1 MNKYEQ
7 LIDLIINEDTE
18 EARKLFH
25 TIVVEKSREIY
36 ENLIDE
42 DDFEEGH
49 VGGSEMEDL
58 VDEVSA
64 DEDMHAMHEDEE
76 FDMDSEELPVDDTDM
91 GGDESNMDDEMD
103 MDMDMGGEGEEE
115 LEDRVV
121 DLEDALDELK
131 AEFDRLM
138 ADEAGEEEHAG
149 DEDMDMDN
157 EEGDEEEELA
167 ENFARNKRVVKEYVT
182 PVKHD
187 FHTGQQKGESGQM
200 AGTGAHSEKQGGRNK
215 TSVVANPNKMGGT
228 AVTSKG
234 GNQDQDGTK
243 PVKASN
249 EYTKGEGKL
258 KGADKFLNVPGKDQG
273 HVAYKTK
280 EAAYGSGK
288 QSDATGNMAGTGR
301 NSPKQGETNVKSPLG
316 RK

>member
-91 GGDESNMDDEMD
+91 GGDESDMDDEMG
-103 MDMDMGGEGEEE
+103 MDMDGEGEEE

-215 TSVVANPNKMGGT
+215 TSVIANPNKMGGT

>member
-76 FDMDSEELPVDDTDM
+76 FDMDSEELPVDDEM
-91 GGDESNMDDEMD
+91 GAMDDEMGD
-103 MDMDMGGEGEEE
+103 EMDMGGEGEEE

-149 DEDMDMDN
+149 DEDMDMDMDMDN
-157 EEGDEEEELA
+157 EEGDEEEELG
-167 ENFARNKRVVKEYVT
+167 ESVARNKRVVKEYVT

-187 FHTGQQKGESGQM
+187 FHTGQQAGPKGQM
-200 AGTGAHSEKQGGRNK
+200 AGTGAHSEKQGERNPK
-215 TSVVANPNKMGGT
+215 SVVANPNKMGGT

-234 GNQDQDGTK
+234 GNQDQDGAK

-258 KGADKFLNVPGKDQG
+258 KDAGKFANVPGKDAG
-273 HVAYKTK
+273 HSAYKHK

-288 QSDATGNMAGTGR
+288 QGDATGNMAGTGR
-301 NSPKQGETNVKSPLG
+301 NTPKQGETNVKSPLG

>member
-7 LIDLIINEDTE
+7 LIDLIINENTE
-18 EARKLFH
+18 EASKLFH

-36 ENLIDE
+36 ESLIDE
-42 DDFEEGH
+42 EDFEEGFGH
-49 VGGSEMEDL
+49 DEHDEVTDL
-58 VDEVSA
+58 VDEVEM
-64 DEDMHAMHEDEE
+64 DEDMSAMHEDEE
-76 FDMDSEELPVDDTDM
+76 FDMDSEELP
-91 GGDESNMDDEMD
+91 MDDEMGD
-103 MDMDMGGEGEEE
+103 EEMDMGDEMGAGEEE

-138 ADEAGEEEHAG
+138 ADEAGEEEHS
-149 DEDMDMDN
+149 DEEMDMDS
-157 EEGDEEEELA
+157 EEGDEEEELD
-167 ENFARNKRVVKEYVT
+167 EIYTRNKRVVKEYVT

-187 FHTGQQKGESGQM
+187 FNSQRGESGQM
-200 AGTGAHSEKQGGRNK
+200 AGTGAHSERQGGRNK
-215 TSVVANPNKMGGT
+215 TSVVAGKNDMGGK
-228 AVTSKG
+228 AIASKG
-234 GNQDQDGTK
+234 GNADQDGGK

-258 KGADKFLNVPGKDQG
+258 PGAGKFANVAGKDG
-273 HVAYKTK
+273 SHSAYKHK

-301 NSPKQGETNVKSPLG
+301 NTPKQGETNVKSPLG

>member
-7 LIDLIINEDTE
+7 LIDLIINENTE
-18 EARKLFH
+18 EASKLFH

-36 ENLIDE
+36 ESLIDE
-42 DDFEEGH
+42 EDFEEGFGH
-49 VGGSEMEDL
+49 DKHDEVTSL
-58 VDEVSA
+58 VDEVDM
-64 DEDMHAMHEDEE
+64 DEVMSAMHEDEEE
-76 FDMDSEELPVDDTDM
+76 FDMDSEELPMDDEM
-91 GGDESNMDDEMD
+91 GDDEMD
-103 MDMDMGGEGEEE
+103 MDHEMGAGEEE

-138 ADEAGEEEHAG
+138 ADEAGEEEHG
-149 DEDMDMDN
+149 GEDMDMDMDS
-157 EEGDEEEELA
+157 EEGDEEEEEELDESIA
-167 ENFARNKRVVKEYVT
+167 RRNKRVVKEYVT
-182 PVKHD
+182 PMKHD
-187 FHTGQQKGESGQM
+187 FHTGQQKGETGQM

-215 TSVVANPNKMGGT
+215 TSPVAGKNNMGGT
-228 AVTSKG
+228 AVISKG
-234 GNQDQDGTK
+234 GNQDQDGSK

-258 KGADKFLNVPGKDQG
+258 GNAGKFLNVPGKDQA
-273 HVAYKTK
+273 HVSYKHK

-301 NSPKQGETNVKSPLG
+301 NTPKQGETNVKSPLG

>member
-7 LIDLIINEDTE
+7 LIDLIINENKE

-36 ENLIDE
+36 ESLIDE
-42 DDFEEGH
+42 EDFDEGFGH
-49 VGGSEMEDL
+49 DKHDEVTGL
-58 VDEVSA
+58 VDEVEM
-64 DEDMHAMHEDEE
+64 DEDMSTMHEDEE
-76 FDMDSEELPVDDTDM
+76 FDMDSEELPVDDEM
-91 GGDESNMDDEMD
+91 GMDDEMD
-103 MDMDMGGEGEEE
+103 HEGAGDEEI
-115 LEDRVV
+115 EDRVV

-138 ADEAGEEEHAG
+138 AGEAEEEEHAG
-149 DEDMDMDN
+149 DEDMDMDS
-157 EEGDEEEELA
+157 EEHAEEDEEELDESRV
-167 ENFARNKRVVKEYVT
+167 RNKRVVKEYVT

-187 FHTGQQKGESGQM
+187 FNSQRGESGQM
-200 AGTGAHSEKQGGRNK
+200 AGTGAHSERQGGRNK
-215 TSVVANPNKMGGT
+215 TSVVAGKNDMGGK
-228 AVTSKG
+228 AVMSKG
-234 GNQDQDGTK
+234 GNADQDGAK

-258 KGADKFLNVPGKDQG
+258 PGADKFANVAGKDGG
-273 HVAYKTK
+273 HSAYKNK

-301 NSPKQGETNVKSPLG
+301 GTPKQGETNTKSPLG

>member
-7 LIDLIINEDTE
+7 LIDLIINESED

-25 TIVVEKSREIY
+25 SIVVEKSREIY
-36 ENLIDE
+36 ESLIDE
-42 DDFEEGH
+42 EDFDEGFGH
-49 VGGSEMEDL
+49 DKHDEVTDL
-58 VDEVSA
+58 VDEVDM
-64 DEDMHAMHEDEE
+64 DEDMSAMHEDEE
-76 FDMDSEELPVDDTDM
+76 FDMDSEELPVDDEM
-91 GGDESNMDDEMD
+91 GMDDEMGD
-103 MDMDMGGEGEEE
+103 GAGEEE

-149 DEDMDMDN
+149 DEDMDMDMDS
-157 EEGDEEEELA
+157 EEHAEEDEEELDESVT
-167 ENFARNKRVVKEYVT
+167 RNKRVVKEYVT

-187 FHTGQQKGESGQM
+187 FNSQRGESGQM

-215 TSVVANPNKMGGT
+215 TSVVAGKNDMGGK
-228 AVTSKG
+228 AVASKG
-234 GNQDQDGTK
+234 GNQDQDGGK
-243 PVKASN
+243 PTKASN

-258 KGADKFLNVPGKDQG
+258 PGAGKFANVAGKDG
-273 HVAYKTK
+273 NHSAYKHK

-301 NSPKQGETNVKSPLG
+301 NTPKQGETNTKSPLG

>member
-7 LIDLIINEDTE
+7 LIDLIINENTE
-18 EARKLFH
+18 EASKLFH

-36 ENLIDE
+36 ESLIDE
-42 DDFEEGH
+42 EDFDKDH

-58 VDEVSA
+58 VDEVAA
-64 DEDMHAMHEDEE
+64 DEDMHAMHENDE
-76 FDMDSEELPVDDTDM
+76 FDMDSEELPVDDDMDSEELPVDDDM
-91 GGDESNMDDEMD
+91 GMD
-103 MDMDMGGEGEEE
+103 DMGGEEAGEEE

-138 ADEAGEEEHAG
+138 DGM
-149 DEDMDMDN
+149 DDMDSED
-157 EEGDEEEELA
+157 EDEEEELA
-167 ENFARNKRVVKEYVT
+167 EHFTRNKRVVKEYVT

-187 FHTGQQKGESGQM
+187 FQSQRGESGQM

-215 TSVVANPNKMGGT
+215 TSVVAKPNKMGGT

-234 GNQDQDGTK
+234 GNQDQDGGK

-249 EYTKGEGKL
+249 EYTKGEGNL
-258 KGADKFLNVPGKDQG
+258 PGSGKFANVAGKDAG
-273 HVAYKTK
+273 HSAYKNK

-301 NSPKQGETNVKSPLG
+301 NTPKQGETNTKSPLG

>member
-7 LIDLIINEDTE
+7 LIDLIINESED

-25 TIVVEKSREIY
+25 SIVVEKSREIY
-36 ENLIDE
+36 ESLIDE
-42 DDFEEGH
+42 EDFDEGFGH
-49 VGGSEMEDL
+49 DKHDEVTSL
-58 VDEVSA
+58 VDEVDM
-64 DEDMHAMHEDEE
+64 DEDMSAMHEDEEE
-76 FDMDSEELPVDDTDM
+76 FDMDSEELPVDDEMD
-91 GGDESNMDDEMD
+91 MDDEM
-103 MDMDMGGEGEEE
+103 GGSAGEEE

-138 ADEAGEEEHAG
+138 ADEAGEEEHS
-149 DEDMDMDN
+149 DEEMDMDMDMDS

-187 FHTGQQKGESGQM
+187 FNSQRGESGQM

-215 TSVVANPNKMGGT
+215 TSVVAGKNDMGGK
-228 AVTSKG
+228 AVISKG
-234 GNQDQDGTK
+234 GNADQDGGK

-258 KGADKFLNVPGKDQG
+258 PGADKFANVAGKDAG
-273 HVAYKTK
+273 HSAYKNK

-301 NSPKQGETNVKSPLG
+301 NTPKQGETNVKSPLG

>member
-7 LIDLIINEDTE
+7 LIDLIINESED

-36 ENLIDE
+36 ESLIDE
-42 DDFEEGH
+42 EDFEEGFGH
-49 VGGSEMEDL
+49 DKHDEVTDL
-58 VDEVSA
+58 VDEVEM
-64 DEDMHAMHEDEE
+64 DEDMSVMHEEEEEEEEE
-76 FDMDSEELPVDDTDM
+76 FDMDSEELP
-91 GGDESNMDDEMD
+91 MDDEMGD
-103 MDMDMGGEGEEE
+103 DEMGAGEEE

-138 ADEAGEEEHAG
+138 ADEAGEEEHG
-149 DEDMDMDN
+149 GEEMDMDMDS
-157 EEGDEEEELA
+157 EEDAEEEELD
-167 ENFARNKRVVKEYVT
+167 ESVARNKRVVKEYVT

-187 FHTGQQKGESGQM
+187 FNSQRGESGQM

-215 TSVVANPNKMGGT
+215 TSVVASKNDMGGK
-228 AVTSKG
+228 AVASKG
-234 GNQDQDGTK
+234 GNADQDGAK

-258 KGADKFLNVPGKDQG
+258 PGAGKFANVSGKDG
-273 HVAYKTK
+273 SNSAYKHK

-301 NSPKQGETNVKSPLG
+301 NTPKQGETNVKSPLG

>member
-7 LIDLIINEDTE
+7 LIDLIINEETE

-64 DEDMHAMHEDEE
+64 DEDMHAMHEDE
-76 FDMDSEELPVDDTDM
+76 FDMDDEELPMDDKMDM
-91 GGDESNMDDEMD
+91 DGEELPMDDEMD
-103 MDMDMGGEGEEE
+103 MDGAGEEE

-138 ADEAGEEEHAG
+138 ADEAGEEEHSDEEMDMDAG
-149 DEDMDMDN
+149 DE
-157 EEGDEEEELA
+157 EGLEDDEELA

-187 FHTGQQKGESGQM
+187 FSSQRGETGQM

-215 TSVVANPNKMGGT
+215 TSPVSGKNDMGGK

-234 GNQDQDGTK
+234 GNTDQDGTK

-258 KGADKFLNVPGKDQG
+258 PGAGKFANVSGKDG
-273 HVAYKTK
+273 SHAAYKHK
-280 EAAYGSGK
+280 EAAYGSGS

>member
-1 MNKYEQ
+1 
-7 LIDLIINEDTE
+7 
-18 EARKLFH
+18 
-25 TIVVEKSREIY
+25 
-36 ENLIDE
+36 
-42 DDFEEGH
+42 
-49 VGGSEMEDL
+49 
-58 VDEVSA
+58 
-64 DEDMHAMHEDEE
+64 
-76 FDMDSEELPVDDTDM
+76 
-91 GGDESNMDDEMD
+91 
-103 MDMDMGGEGEEE
+103 MDMGDEEMGMDHDMGHEAGEEE

-138 ADEAGEEEHAG
+138 AGEAEEEEHSG
-149 DEDMDMDN
+149 DEMDMDMDS
-157 EEGDEEEELA
+157 EEDAEEEEELD
-167 ENFARNKRVVKEYVT
+167 ESVTRNKRVVKEYVT

-187 FHTGQQKGESGQM
+187 FNSQRGESGQM

-215 TSVVANPNKMGGT
+215 TSVVAGKNDMGGKT
-228 AVTSKG
+228 ATSKG
-234 GNQDQDGTK
+234 GNQNQDGAK

-258 KGADKFLNVPGKDQG
+258 PGAGKFANVGGKDAG
-273 HVAYKTK
+273 HTAYKHK

-301 NSPKQGETNVKSPLG
+301 NTPKQGETNTKSPLG

>member
-7 LIDLIINEDTE
+7 LIDLIINESED

-25 TIVVEKSREIY
+25 SIVVEKSREIY
-36 ENLIDE
+36 ESLIDE
-42 DDFEEGH
+42 EDFDEGFGH
-49 VGGSEMEDL
+49 DKHDEVTSL
-58 VDEVSA
+58 VDEVDS
-64 DEDMHAMHEDEE
+64 DEDMQAMHEEEE
-76 FDMDSEELPVDDTDM
+76 FDIDSEDMPVDDEMGDDEFDM
-91 GGDESNMDDEMD
+91 GDDEF
-103 MDMDMGGEGEEE
+103 DMGDDGAGEEE

-138 ADEAGEEEHAG
+138 ADEAGEEEHS
-149 DEDMDMDN
+149 DEKMDMDS
-157 EEGDEEEELA
+157 EEDDEEEELA
-167 ENFARNKRVVKEYVT
+167 ENFTRNKRVVKEYVT

-187 FHTGQQKGESGQM
+187 FSSQRGESGQM

-249 EYTKGEGKL
+249 EYTKGEGNL
-258 KGADKFLNVPGKDQG
+258 P
-273 HVAYKTK
+273 
-280 EAAYGSGK
+280 GSGK
-288 QSDATGNMAGTGR
+288 FANVAGKDAGHSAYSNKASVA
-301 NSPKQGETNVKSPLG
+301 SPKQGETNTKSPLG

>member
-7 LIDLIINEDTE
+7 LIDLIINESED

-25 TIVVEKSREIY
+25 SIVVEKSREIY
-36 ENLIDE
+36 ESLIDE
-42 DDFEEGH
+42 EDFDEGFGH
-49 VGGSEMEDL
+49 DKHDEVTSL
-58 VDEVSA
+58 VDEVDS
-64 DEDMHAMHEDEE
+64 DEDMNAMYEEEE
-76 FDMDSEELPVDDTDM
+76 FDMDSEDMPV
-91 GGDESNMDDEMD
+91 DDEMD
-103 MDMDMGGEGEEE
+103 MGDDEMDMGMDDMGDEGAGEEE

-138 ADEAGEEEHAG
+138 ADEAGEEEHS
-149 DEDMDMDN
+149 DEEMDMDS
-157 EEGDEEEELA
+157 EEDDEEEELA
-167 ENFARNKRVVKEYVT
+167 ENFTRNKRVVKEYVT

-187 FHTGQQKGESGQM
+187 FSSQRGESGQM

-215 TSVVANPNKMGGT
+215 TSVVAGKNDMGGK

-234 GNQDQDGTK
+234 GNQDQDGGK

-258 KGADKFLNVPGKDQG
+258 PGADKFANVAGKDAG
-273 HVAYKTK
+273 HSAYSNKASVA
-280 EAAYGSGK
+280 
-288 QSDATGNMAGTGR
+288 
-301 NSPKQGETNVKSPLG
+301 SPKQGETNTKSPLG

>member
-7 LIDLIINEDTE
+7 LIDLIINENKE

-36 ENLIDE
+36 ESLIDE
-42 DDFEEGH
+42 EDFEEGFGH
-49 VGGSEMEDL
+49 DEHDEVTDL
-58 VDEVSA
+58 VDEVEM
-64 DEDMHAMHEDEE
+64 DEDMSAMHEDEE
-76 FDMDSEELPVDDTDM
+76 FDMDSEELP
-91 GGDESNMDDEMD
+91 MDDEMGD
-103 MDMDMGGEGEEE
+103 EEMDMGDEMGAGEEE

-138 ADEAGEEEHAG
+138 ADEAGEEEHS
-149 DEDMDMDN
+149 DEEMDMDS
-157 EEGDEEEELA
+157 EEGDEEEELD
-167 ENFARNKRVVKEYVT
+167 EIYTRNKRVVKEYVT

-187 FHTGQQKGESGQM
+187 FNSQRGESGQM
-200 AGTGAHSEKQGGRNK
+200 AGTGAHSERQGGRNK
-215 TSVVANPNKMGGT
+215 TSVVAGKNDMGGK
-228 AVTSKG
+228 AIASKG
-234 GNQDQDGTK
+234 GNADQDGGK

-258 KGADKFLNVPGKDQG
+258 PGAGKFANVAGKDG
-273 HVAYKTK
+273 SHSAYKHK

-301 NSPKQGETNVKSPLG
+301 NTPKQGETNVKSPLG

>member
-7 LIDLIINEDTE
+7 LIDLIINENTE
-18 EARKLFH
+18 EASKLFH

-36 ENLIDE
+36 ESLIDE
-42 DDFEEGH
+42 EDFEEGFGH
-49 VGGSEMEDL
+49 DKHDEVTSL
-58 VDEVSA
+58 VDEVDM
-64 DEDMHAMHEDEE
+64 DEDMSAMHEDEEE
-76 FDMDSEELPVDDTDM
+76 FDMDSEELPMDDEM
-91 GGDESNMDDEMD
+91 GDDEMD
-103 MDMDMGGEGEEE
+103 MDHEMGAGEEE

-138 ADEAGEEEHAG
+138 ADEAGEEEHG
-149 DEDMDMDN
+149 GEEMDMDMDS
-157 EEGDEEEELA
+157 EEDAEEEELD
-167 ENFARNKRVVKEYVT
+167 ESLVRNKRVVKEYVT
-182 PVKHD
+182 PMKHD
-187 FHTGQQKGESGQM
+187 FHTGQQKGETGQM

-215 TSVVANPNKMGGT
+215 TSVVAGKNDMGGK
-228 AVTSKG
+228 AVISKG
-234 GNQDQDGTK
+234 GNQDQDGSK

-258 KGADKFLNVPGKDQG
+258 RDAGKFLNVPGKDQS
-273 HVAYKTK
+273 HVAYKHK

-301 NSPKQGETNVKSPLG
+301 NTPKQGETNVKSPLG

>member
-7 LIDLIINEDTE
+7 LIDLIINENTE
-18 EARKLFH
+18 EASKLFH

-36 ENLIDE
+36 ESLIDE
-42 DDFEEGH
+42 EDFDEGFGH
-49 VGGSEMEDL
+49 DKH
-58 VDEVSA
+58 DEVTSLIDEIDS
-64 DEDMHAMHEDEE
+64 DEDMSAMHEDEE
-76 FDMDSEELPVDDTDM
+76 FDMDSEELPVDD
-91 GGDESNMDDEMD
+91 EMD
-103 MDMDMGGEGEEE
+103 MGDEMGDGAGEEE

-138 ADEAGEEEHAG
+138 ADEAGEEEHS
-149 DEDMDMDN
+149 DEEMDMDS
-157 EEGDEEEELA
+157 EEDDEEEELA

-187 FHTGQQKGESGQM
+187 FSSQRGESGQM

-215 TSVVANPNKMGGT
+215 ASVVASKNDMGGK
-228 AVTSKG
+228 AVMSKG

-249 EYTKGEGKL
+249 EYTKGEGNL
-258 KGADKFLNVPGKDQG
+258 PGSGKFANVAGKDASNS
-273 HVAYKTK
+273 AYKNK

-301 NSPKQGETNVKSPLG
+301 NTPKQGETNTKSPLG